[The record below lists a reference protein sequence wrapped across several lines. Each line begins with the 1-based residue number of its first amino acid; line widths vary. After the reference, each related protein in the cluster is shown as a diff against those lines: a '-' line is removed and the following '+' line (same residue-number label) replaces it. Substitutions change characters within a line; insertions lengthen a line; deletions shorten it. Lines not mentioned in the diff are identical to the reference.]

1 MQCGPLL
8 PRGAGI
14 LRRGFDLLTR
24 VLALACLA
32 LLSAAGAAAAGAA
45 VPQAVPELRVGV
57 LEFGTVSWEIDTVQ
71 RLGLARKHGIRL
83 DVVPL
88 ASENAMKVAL
98 LGGKVDLIVSDW
110 FWVATLRS
118 RGQLYQ
124 FVPYSKTVGEVV
136 ANPKAGIRSLADL
149 SGKRIGVA
157 GGPVDKSWLIARA
170 YARKEYGIDLQSAA
184 QPQFAAAPLINHL
197 VLDGQ
202 LPAAINFW
210 QYSSR
215 LVAQGMQPVITVE
228 QMLKG
233 LGVKTVPPLLG
244 WVFPQ
249 RWAETHAD
257 ALRAFVAATYDAKQV
272 LADSDAAWQPLR
284 SKVKPENDAVFAAIR
299 QGYREGIVDDFGA
312 PQVHAARQLFHIV
325 AEESHGQL
333 TGGVSELPPDVFW
346 SGFHRP

>member
-1 MQCGPLL
+1 MSVAPTGLVM
-8 PRGAGI
+8 R
-14 LRRGFDLLTR
+14 FF
-24 VLALACLA
+24 ALACGLLLA
-32 LLSAAGAAAAGAA
+32 MLPSATARADA
-45 VPQAVPELRVGV
+45 PHDVPELRVGV
-57 LEFGTVSWEIDTVQ
+57 LEFGTVGWEIDTVQ

-98 LGGKVDLIVSDW
+98 LSGKVDLIVSDW
-110 FWVATLRS
+110 FWVASLRS
-118 RGQLYQ
+118 HDQDYQ
-124 FVPYSKTVGEVV
+124 FVPYSKTVGEVI

-149 SGKRIGVA
+149 AGKRVGVA

-170 YARKEYGIDLQSAA
+170 YARKAYGIDLDSAA
-184 QPQFAAAPLINHL
+184 KPQFAAAPLVNHL
-197 VLDGQ
+197 VLDGE

-210 QYSSR
+210 QYSAR

-233 LGVKTVPPLLG
+233 LGVRPVPPLLG
-244 WVFPQ
+244 WVFSQ
-249 RWAETHAD
+249 RWAQTHGD

-284 SKVKPENDAVFAAIR
+284 NKVKPENDAVFAAIR
-299 QGYREGIVDDFGA
+299 QGYRDGIVDHFGA
-312 PQVHAARQLFHIV
+312 PEIHAAGQLFHLV
-325 AEESHGQL
+325 AQESHGKL
-333 TGGVSELPPDVFW
+333 TGGMQELPPDVFW